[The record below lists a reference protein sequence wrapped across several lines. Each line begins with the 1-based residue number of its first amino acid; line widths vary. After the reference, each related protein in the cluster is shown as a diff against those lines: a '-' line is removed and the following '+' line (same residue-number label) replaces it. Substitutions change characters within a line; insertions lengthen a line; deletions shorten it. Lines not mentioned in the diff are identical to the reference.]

1 MESFI
6 ASIMMFGFNFQPRGW
21 MYCDGRLLPIAQYTA
36 VFSLLGTTFG
46 GNGQTTFGL
55 PDFRGRVPVGMG
67 QGPGLPMV
75 NWGEVGGTPSMTLT
89 INQMPAH
96 IHLAATTAGVSSSN
110 PTSDEAAGNVL
121 ANTATN
127 FYAGA
132 NTVSGNLGGVS
143 TTIQPAGGSQP
154 FDMHQPY
161 LGTNYCICME
171 GIFPSRN

>member
-21 MYCDGRLLPIAQYTA
+21 MYCDGRLVPISQYTA

-46 GNGQTTFGL
+46 GNGQTNFGL
-55 PDFRGRVPVGMG
+55 PDLRGRVPVGMG
-67 QGPGLPMV
+67 QGPGLQPV
-75 NWGEVGGTPSMTLT
+75 QLGEMAGTPSMTLT

-96 IHLAATTAGVSSSN
+96 THGAATTVGVSSSN
-110 PTSDEAAGNVL
+110 PSSDEAAGNVL

-127 FYAGA
+127 FYAAA
-132 NTVSGNLGGVS
+132 NTASGGLGAVS
-143 TTIQPAGGSQP
+143 TSIQPAGGSQP

-161 LGTNYCICME
+161 LGINFCICME